1 MTDKFILSGE
11 VALNVTNAGKQV
23 DSLKDKMKEAG
34 KAGDDAAKKV
44 EDKWKKAGQTLT
56 KFGSTMTKNFT
67 LPIVG
72 LGIAAVKLASDLD
85 ESMGKASVVFGDS
98 YDAIEAWSEG
108 AIDSMGLAKET
119 AIAAAADF
127 GNMATSMGL
136 NQEASADLSMD
147 LVQLAADMASFN
159 NVSVERTNTAL
170 RGIFTGEGEA
180 LKSLGVN
187 MNDAE
192 LQAYALANGYTKVY
206 KEMNQSEK
214 TMLRYNYVM
223 SKTKNAQGDFARTSD
238 SVSNKTRSLGER
250 IKELGAELGQNL
262 LPIVSNVIGFVSDLV
277 KSFTNL
283 SESQQNTILWAAGIV
298 AAIGPILTVLG
309 KLSTA
314 VSGIGKLF
322 GTSLSA
328 ATLGWVAVAAAGI
341 AGVVALVSTA
351 EKRYQ
356 EIYEESRA
364 IKQTV
369 SDFKNDM
376 AAIETDFLGKK
387 EDLLD
392 SAELAA
398 TLLDRIDELEK
409 GGLSSAAAQRE
420 HALAIEQVKQLFP
433 QLDIAIDT
441 NTGYVEGGTQA
452 IRDNIDALVD
462 QALAALLLEKQE
474 EQLTAVAQ
482 AQLDLFQAQKKQ
494 AEYLKKNEAAITK
507 YTKAE
512 KGLADALGITASE
525 VRKMSIADLINHYH
539 NGSAEVKIFSK
550 EIMESTI
557 ASGNV
562 INEYYKLGDSV
573 ASFELAL
580 VDANGQVIMTQQDMK
595 DLGVSVEDAGDA
607 AEDAAGQVDTLAD
620 AEEDAAKAAKEL
632 EDAQKELQRVTEEY
646 DAAVLQATDNIV
658 NNFEKMNMR
667 SGASLRKAV
676 KNLEYNNEQVRL
688 AMLNHQTLT
697 EKGFGK
703 DFLDYLYNMGP
714 EGMRLLAEGVKDP
727 VRLAELEIAWNAAGS
742 LAAGEVADGYTT
754 NIATEWE
761 AANAKFIE
769 LNKATG
775 VEGATALQEGYTL
788 TIEDDTTMEDA
799 TEKAAKAAA
808 TKLEKGL
815 GSKDEE
821 VSLVMLGYGKEITK
835 TQPELENIATETGE
849 IVGQQTADSIADKD
863 EEVTLAMLGFGPA
876 ITDAQPQLTDA
887 ADEVGSQVGQS
898 TSDAIEDKDEEVY
911 LSMEGLITTDA
922 SLSVLASQNGA
933 AVGSDMGQGLANG
946 LDSKIA
952 AVKAA
957 ARRLANAATG
967 SMKVTAEIK
976 SPSKKMEREI
986 GVPMAQGVVV
996 GLEQGLKNMMGK
1008 IKASTNGIVGG
1019 LTSGTANVASQAKAS
1034 SQSMLREALVGK
1046 QGASVVQNNTFTT
1059 QTLSPYE
1066 QRVQLYK
1073 MDKDLAEVF
1082 A

>member
-1 MTDKFILSGE
+1 MTDQFTLSGK
-11 VALNVTNAGKQV
+11 VALDVTDAGKQI
-23 DSLKDKMKEAG
+23 DSLKGKMNEAG
-34 KAGDDAAKKV
+34 KAGDAAAKKV

-85 ESMGKASVVFGDS
+85 ESIGKANVVFGDS

-108 AIDSMGLAKET
+108 AIDSMGLAQET
-119 AIAAAADF
+119 AISAAADF

-187 MNDAE
+187 MNDNE

-262 LPIVSNVIGFVSDLV
+262 LPIVSNVISFVSDLV
-277 KSFTNL
+277 RSFTDL
-283 SESQQNTILWAAGIV
+283 SESQQNTILWTAGVV
-298 AAIGPILTVLG
+298 AAIGPILTTLG

-314 VSGIGKLF
+314 VSGIAKLL

-328 ATLGWVAVAAAGI
+328 ATFGWVGLAAAGI
-341 AGVVALVSTA
+341 GGVVALVSMANTQY
-351 EKRYQ
+351 K
-356 EIYEESRA
+356 EIHKESLA
-364 IKQTV
+364 IKQAV

-392 SAELAA
+392 SAALAA

-420 HALAIEQVKQLFP
+420 HALAIEQLKGLYP
-433 QLDIAIDT
+433 ELDIAIDT
-441 NTGYVEGGTQA
+441 NTGYVEGGTKA
-452 IRDNIDALVD
+452 VRDNIDALTD
-462 QALAALLLEKQE
+462 QALATLLLEKQE
-474 EQLTAVAQ
+474 EELKAVAQ

-494 AEYLKKNEAAITK
+494 TAQQKKVDTETARYNRVVS
-507 YTKAE
+507 
-512 KGLADALGITASE
+512 GLAKSLGLTT
-525 VRKMSIADLINHYH
+525 D
-539 NGSAEVKIFSK
+539 EVKKMPWGDLVSLMDSGTFATSEYSK
-550 EIMESTI
+550 ELYQLRLDMPPLEDEL
-557 ASGNV
+557 V
-562 INEYYKLGDSV
+562 KINEEVGN
-573 ASFELAL
+573 FELAL
-580 VDANGQVIMTQQDMK
+580 DDAKGQVLTTQQDME
-595 DLGVSVEDAGDA
+595 DLGTSFANTGNAATLTAQQLAELEA
-607 AEDAAGQVDTLAD
+607 AEKAA
-620 AEEDAAKAAKEL
+620 AEKAKEL

-646 DAAVLQATDNIV
+646 DAAVKTATDSVV
-658 NNFEKMNMR
+658 NSFEKMNVR
-667 SGASLRKAV
+667 SGVSL
-676 KNLEYNNEQVRL
+676 KNALRNLKYNNEQMEL
-688 AMLNHQTLT
+688 AMLNRQTL
-697 EKGFGK
+697 EDRGFGQ
-703 DFLDYLYNMGP
+703 DFLDYIYNLGP

-727 VRLAELEIAWNAAGS
+727 KRMAELETEYNKAGS
-742 LAAGEVADGYTT
+742 LGAKEVAEGYKT
-754 NIATEWE
+754 NIATELE
-761 AANAKFIE
+761 AANAK
-769 LNKATG
+769 T
-775 VEGATALQEGYTL
+775 VEA
-788 TIEDDTTMEDA
+788 I
-799 TEKAAKAAA
+799 KAA
-808 TKLEKGL
+808 
-815 GSKDEE
+815 
-821 VSLVMLGYGKEITK
+821 
-835 TQPELENIATETGE
+835 QPELKQAAAETGE
-849 IVGQQTADSIADKD
+849 IIGQQTSDSITDKD
-863 EEVTLAMLGFGPA
+863 EEVTLAMIGFGPD
-876 ITDAQPQLTDA
+876 ITDAQPELTAA
-887 ADEVGSQVGQS
+887 ADKVGGEVGQS
-898 TSDAIEDKDEEVY
+898 TADAIADKDEEVY
-911 LSMEGLITTDA
+911 LSMEGLVTNDA
-922 SLSVLASQNGA
+922 SLSILANNNGTV
-933 AVGSDMGQGLANG
+933 VGSSMGNG
-946 LDSKIA
+946 LIVGLDGKIE

-957 ARRLANAATG
+957 ARRLANAATS

-1034 SQSMLREALVGK
+1034 SQNMLRGALVGK

-1073 MDKDLAEVF
+1073 MDKDLAEVL